1 MDNRMQARIMVILH
15 RAAGRA
21 LGMLSYNPNHSL
33 NVPLSIL
40 WLSAKPNPRFIN
52 RANSSVGSH
61 MGKSVPNMQFSTP

>member
-21 LGMLSYNPNHSL
+21 LGMLPYNPNHSL

-40 WLSAKPNPRFIN
+40 WLLSLI
-52 RANSSVGSH
+52 H
-61 MGKSVPNMQFSTP
+61 I